1 MSKERTEL
9 LAKLLELSDNLSDQQ
24 LMETLEKIKTISS
37 VPDDCD
43 PVVLKAG
50 KFAWDTFRP
59 NMDSAQARD
68 LNTVAVAMAYNTL
81 SFHYLVSRG
90 MTKEECLKQAQAALD
105 DVAFTMAPVSE
116 EGQG

>member
-1 MSKERTEL
+1 MSEERTEL

-24 LMETLEKIKTISS
+24 LMETLEKIKTIST

-43 PVVLKAG
+43 PLVSEAG
-50 KFAWDTFRP
+50 KFAWDTFRS

-68 LNTVAVAMAYNTL
+68 LNTVAVATAYNTL
-81 SFHYLVSRG
+81 SFHYLISRG
-90 MTKEECLKQAQAALD
+90 MTNKECLKQAQSAFD
-105 DVAFTMAPVSE
+105 DGAFMMAPVSE